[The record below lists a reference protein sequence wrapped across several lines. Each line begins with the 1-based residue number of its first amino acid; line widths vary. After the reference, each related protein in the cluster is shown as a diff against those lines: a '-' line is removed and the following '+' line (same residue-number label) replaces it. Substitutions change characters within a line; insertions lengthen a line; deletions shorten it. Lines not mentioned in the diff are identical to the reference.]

1 MPTLNGRPETCIIGA
16 SVSLGGRVRVP
27 MVTCRR
33 VSAGTHRAAHAA
45 HEMVAL
51 DLRPTYH
58 VRYENVAQFIDDPFG
73 WFIWVLEL
81 PDIWATAAMEEG
93 VAAVARAAIAD
104 ALEVPADA
112 FDLDTRMG
120 ARPGI
125 VVGR

>member
-1 MPTLNGRPETCIIGA
+1 
-16 SVSLGGRVRVP
+16 

-58 VRYENVAQFIDDPFG
+58 VRYENVAQFLDDPFG

-81 PDIWATAAMEEG
+81 PDVWATAATEDDVET
-93 VAAVARAAIAD
+93 VARAAIAI
-104 ALEVPADA
+104 ALEVPPDT
-112 FDLDTRMG
+112 FDLDSRSD
-120 ARPGI
+120 ARLTPMRLEPAET
-125 VVGR
+125 VMRS